1 MCLCLSPCT
10 MMSNPW
16 WCIQRLCMRWW
27 KFSEKQLFEH
37 AEVTSAETSNL
48 MSVNCRQQ
56 LYVYQAGSSVMP
68 QDTTCFMVITAILSK
83 TSHILFLLLN
93 DKLKIVKISPASPV
107 FSFTRWHLSGAIG
120 PSVGGLEEEHRG
132 AGGGPLLLHHVQGP
146 PQEPGPHR
154 QLRGGGQAVGQ
165 KPGEND
171 VQQKQPQPPAE
182 DRTVSSSW

>member
-1 MCLCLSPCT
+1 
-10 MMSNPW
+10 MSNPW
-16 WCIQRLCMRWW
+16 RCIQRLCLRWW
-27 KFSEKQLFEH
+27 NFSEKQLFEH

-56 LYVYQAGSSVMP
+56 LYVYQGGSSVMP
-68 QDTTCFMVITAILSK
+68 QDTRRFMVITGILSK
-83 TSHILFLLLN
+83 TSHILFLCWMIN
-93 DKLKIVKISPASPV
+93 WSCKISRASPV
-107 FSFTRWHLSGAIG
+107 FSFTRWHLSGASG
-120 PSVGGLEEEHRG
+120 PSNGGPEEEHRG